1 MCNLYSQTRAWHD
14 HAGNLE
20 PGHIYPDRLAPIIRN
35 AAQEGVELAKAR
47 WEMPTPPPAPHDATR
62 SWRDHRLASPVAD
75 LATAS
80 GGISDRS

>member
-47 WEMPTPPPAPHDATR
+47 
-62 SWRDHRLASPVAD
+62 
-75 LATAS
+75 
-80 GGISDRS
+80 